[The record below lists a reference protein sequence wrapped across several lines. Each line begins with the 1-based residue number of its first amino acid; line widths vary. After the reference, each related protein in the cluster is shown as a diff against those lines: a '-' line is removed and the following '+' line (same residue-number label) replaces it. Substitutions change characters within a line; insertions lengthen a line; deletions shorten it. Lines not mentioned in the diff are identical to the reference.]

1 MPTQPSS
8 PCELKSNRSNA
19 TPTDFRFDDAT
30 ITASSDLAD
39 GSQVGMQFFQD
50 IKKLENR
57 RVSLGYKMALNK
69 SVNVKAKI
77 DSNWN
82 ASFFGEYKFGN
93 GLAIQ
98 ETLSTNFVEDFKTK
112 GFLENSFALGVK
124 IKYDS

>member
-1 MPTQPSS
+1 
-8 PCELKSNRSNA
+8 
-19 TPTDFRFDDAT
+19 
-30 ITASSDLAD
+30 
-39 GSQVGMQFFQD
+39 MQFFQD

-77 DSNWN
+77 DSHWN